1 MLSFVSSVI
10 VGLFIALIT
19 SLIGCGEGGDGSVN
33 NEVVSNNG
41 VGNNNVSS
49 NDVNNGV
56 SSNDI
61 NNGVSSND
69 INNGVSSN
77 GDGNN
82 GVGPGPK
89 ASLAWHPVKHYR
101 PVTYTVYFGKRSSG
115 QAGSCNYEN
124 SVDVSIPH
132 AMITGLESNT
142 LYFFAVSASDGYLRS
157 QCSNEVSKKT

>member
-10 VGLFIALIT
+10 LGLFIALIT

-49 NDVNNGV
+49 N
-56 SSNDI
+56 
-61 NNGVSSND
+61 GVSSND

-89 ASLAWHPVKHYR
+89 ASLTWNPVKHDR
-101 PVTYTVYFGKRSSG
+101 PVIYTVYFGIRSSG

-124 SVDVSIPH
+124 SVDVSVPH

>member
-10 VGLFIALIT
+10 LGLFIALIT

-41 VGNNNVSS
+41 VENNNVSS
-49 NDVNNGV
+49 NGV

>member
-33 NEVVSNNG
+33 SEVVSNNG
-41 VGNNNVSS
+41 VENNNDSSNGVSS

-56 SSNDI
+56 SSD
-61 NNGVSSND
+61 D

-82 GVGPGPK
+82 GVGPGAK
-89 ASLAWHPVKHYR
+89 GLLNVAS
-101 PVTYTVYFGKRSSG
+101 G
-115 QAGSCNYEN
+115 
-124 SVDVSIPH
+124 
-132 AMITGLESNT
+132 
-142 LYFFAVSASDGYLRS
+142 
-157 QCSNEVSKKT
+157 

>member
-41 VGNNNVSS
+41 VENNNVSS
-49 NDVNNGV
+49 
-56 SSNDI
+56 
-61 NNGVSSND
+61 NGVSSND

-89 ASLAWHPVKHYR
+89 ASLTWHPVKHYR

>member
-1 MLSFVSSVI
+1 MLSLVSSVI
-10 VGLFIALIT
+10 LGLFIALIT

-33 NEVVSNNG
+33 SEVVSNNG
-41 VGNNNVSS
+41 VGNNNDSSNGVSS

-56 SSNDI
+56 SSD
-61 NNGVSSND
+61 
-69 INNGVSSN
+69 

-89 ASLAWHPVKHYR
+89 ASLTWHPVKHYR